1 MVRGSSECLG
11 ARIIQVISIK
21 DVWNTYLSLYAR
33 RSLVV
38 FTVFVVKSR
47 LVRVKALSL
56 VSKAYAIS
64 GFSVVNDFDCIAKD

>member
-21 DVWNTYLSLYAR
+21 DVWSTYLSLYAR

-47 LVRVKALSL
+47 LVRVKAFSL
-56 VSKAYAIS
+56 VSKAYTIS
-64 GFSVVNDFDCIAKD
+64 GFGVVNDFDV